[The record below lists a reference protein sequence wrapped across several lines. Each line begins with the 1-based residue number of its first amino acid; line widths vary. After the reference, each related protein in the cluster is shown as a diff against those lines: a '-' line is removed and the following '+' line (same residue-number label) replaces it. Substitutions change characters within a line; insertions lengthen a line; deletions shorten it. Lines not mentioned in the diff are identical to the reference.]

1 VATNKQKNNIAGLRG
16 KKLTYTIKYTI
27 ELDDIVLEEFI
38 CDELDHLRG
47 MGKAEIE
54 NVEVEE

>member
-1 VATNKQKNNIAGLRG
+1 VANKQKNSIAGLRG

-27 ELDDIVLEEFI
+27 ELDDLVLEQFI
-38 CDELDHLRG
+38 ESELDQLRG
-47 MGKAEIE
+47 MGSAEIE

>member
-1 VATNKQKNNIAGLRG
+1 MPTRKRANSIAELRG

-27 ELDDIVLEEFI
+27 ELDETVLEQFI
-38 CDELDHLRG
+38 SDELDQLRG
-47 MGKAEIE
+47 MGSAEIE